1 MQQSDVAARDRARS
15 HTGNRASRRRH
26 SRLTRVALAA
36 TASALASASF
46 AGPALANAQV
56 PKVTSYDYST
66 VVNQQDPTFNQLLGI
81 NNFGQIAGY
90 FGSGAQGHPNQGYLT
105 SMPGA
110 ANNRFLGEDAPGSV
124 QTQVTGLNDLGVT
137 VGFWSDQN
145 NASQINPNYGFYSI
159 DGRIL
164 TVDFPTMD
172 NANPPVNQLLGV
184 NDTGTAVG
192 FYNDSAGNAHGYAYN
207 IRSGRFKAITV
218 KGATS
223 VTATGVS
230 NAGTTTGFFIS
241 AGGAVDAFLQMHGGR
256 TLTIAVPGAS
266 MTQAF
271 GVNDKD
277 EVVGAYTVGTG
288 NNAVTHGFTWQG
300 GKVTTVNYAKS
311 SGTTVNG
318 VNDEGDIVGFYTDAK
333 GNTDG
338 FVGLP

>member
-184 NDTGTAVG
+184 NDQ
-192 FYNDSAGNAHGYAYN
+192 D
-207 IRSGRFKAITV
+207 
-218 KGATS
+218 
-223 VTATGVS
+223 
-230 NAGTTTGFFIS
+230 
-241 AGGAVDAFLQMHGGR
+241 
-256 TLTIAVPGAS
+256 IAA
-266 MTQAF
+266 
-271 GVNDKD
+271 
-277 EVVGAYTVGTG
+277 
-288 NNAVTHGFTWQG
+288 
-300 GKVTTVNYAKS
+300 
-311 SGTTVNG
+311 
-318 VNDEGDIVGFYTDAK
+318 GFYTDAN
-333 GNTDG
+333 GNNHGYTYNINTRQFRQVRILGTTSVTAAAINNGNDIAGFMTTKDG
-338 FVGLP
+338 TVEGYLLTHDGQFQARCTASRGPRRMASRRSATRTGRARRPSTASTTRARSSASTPTPTATSTGCSQRHSAELEQPQRGLAGQDGREYFSRRG